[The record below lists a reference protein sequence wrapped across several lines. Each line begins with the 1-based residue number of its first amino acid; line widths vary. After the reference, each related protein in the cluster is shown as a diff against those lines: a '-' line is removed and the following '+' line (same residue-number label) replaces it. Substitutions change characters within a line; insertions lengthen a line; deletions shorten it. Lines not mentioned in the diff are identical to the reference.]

1 MIFFII
7 LELFGILPIKR
18 SVLMGFLFSIIAG
31 AAMSIQGVMNTRLSD
46 KIGLYESNV
55 FVQGTAFLFSL
66 IALFI
71 LGKGNFKDITQVNK
85 IYLLGGLIGLIITI
99 TVMLGVGKLSPTI
112 AISTI
117 LISQLIVAAIIDA
130 FGLMGSEKVAF
141 TWTKYLGIGLMI
153 VGVLIFKKT

>member
-1 MIFFII
+1 
-7 LELFGILPIKR
+7 
-18 SVLMGFLFSIIAG
+18 MGFLFSIIAG

-85 IYLLGGLIGLIITI
+85 LYLLGGLIGLVITI

-117 LISQLIVAAIIDA
+117 LISQLLVAAIIDA

-153 VGVLIFKKT
+153 AGVLIFKKT